1 VTDIINSRRRCGARI
16 MESNMIMWKVLDD
29 VVAMNNEC
37 VAQLNDGNL
46 MEGLFVLQR
55 AVSVVR
61 DAAAMFSATPPEAPI
76 TPLQSP
82 PMTLRS
88 DAPPSSVRHQFR
100 FKSRDWSLSLA
111 KQSPVGDTLAMHSAP
126 LILYLSNAPSIHGTT
141 ESNSLHLIAGKDDSV
156 VFTLFSAA
164 ILFNLALVCHR
175 LGMVYGRDTS
185 VIRASKLYMVIVELL
200 NDSTAPS
207 TMEDA
212 AMMSTTRSSTHV
224 FLLTLVLNNLGHAQY
239 ELCNYPGYHRC
250 MITLRNLLAN
260 TSTHD
265 CINYIDH
272 SDGSNDSIM
281 VGILDEIRLNILFWN
296 FSPPS
301 VAHAA

>member
-1 VTDIINSRRRCGARI
+1 
-16 MESNMIMWKVLDD
+16 MWKVLDD

-37 VAQLNDGNL
+37 VEQLNDSNL

-55 AVSVVR
+55 AVSAVR
-61 DAAAMFSATPPEAPI
+61 DAAAMFSSTTPPEAPI
-76 TPLQSP
+76 AHCQSP
-82 PMTLRS
+82 PITLRTE
-88 DAPPSSVRHQFR
+88 AFPPTRRREFG
-100 FKSRDWSLSLA
+100 FTMRDGSLSLS
-111 KQSPVGDTLAMHSAP
+111 KQFSVGDTLGMHCSP
-126 LILYLSNAPSIHGTT
+126 LLLYLSNSTTIHESQ
-141 ESNSLHLIAGKDDSV
+141 ESNKLLLSTDKDDSI

-175 LGMVYGRDTS
+175 LGMAFGRDTS

-200 NDSTAPS
+200 NDSSTAS
-207 TMEDA
+207 SMEDVT
-212 AMMSTTRSSTHV
+212 MMSNTRSATHV

-250 MITLRNLLAN
+250 MITLRNLLSNA
-260 TSTHD
+260 STHD
-265 CINYIDH
+265 CINDI
-272 SDGSNDSIM
+272 SLLAGSNDSTMI
-281 VGILDEIRLNILFWN
+281 GILDEIRLNILFWN